1 MENKSEQI
9 PVVKVSTPAQ
19 STEAKI
25 TPKIYTPM
33 VDIYETKDNFMIIA
47 DVPGVDDKS
56 LEITVEKNI
65 LTINGRVEPM
75 ECKDHELTYREYD
88 VGNYRRSFALSGEID
103 RDKIEGT
110 VKDGV
115 LRLTLPKTEQIKVRK
130 ITVH

>member
-1 MENKSEQI
+1 MEKKGEQI
-9 PVVKVSTPAQ
+9 PVVQVSTPA
-19 STEAKI
+19 TAEAKVSLK
-25 TPKIYTPM
+25 TYTPP
-33 VDIYETKDNFMIIA
+33 VDIYETKENFVIIA

-56 LEITVEKNI
+56 LEITVEKNV

-75 ECKDHELTYREYD
+75 ECKGHDLTYREYEL
-88 VGNYRRSFALSGEID
+88 GNYRRSFVLSGEID

-115 LRLTLPKTEQIKVRK
+115 LRLTLPKAEQVKVRK

>member
-1 MENKSEQI
+1 MESKSEQI
-9 PVVKVSTPAQ
+9 PVVRVSTPA
-19 STEAKI
+19 SVEKKVS
-25 TPKIYTPM
+25 PKIYTPP

-56 LEITVEKNI
+56 LEITVEKNV
-65 LTINGRVEPM
+65 LTINGRVEPL
-75 ECKDHELTYREYD
+75 ECKDHDLTYKEYD
-88 VGNYRRSFALSGEID
+88 EGNYRRSFVLSGDID

-115 LRLTLPKTEQIKVRK
+115 LRLTLPKTEQMKVRK